1 MSLAFSVARVERAP
15 PPAAFD
21 LAVDLDLD
29 LDLGFR
35 GGDEILSVALV
46 DERGHV
52 GGEETLEFD
61 GRHI

>member
-29 LDLGFR
+29 LDPYPTHNHR
-35 GGDEILSVALV
+35 
-46 DERGHV
+46 
-52 GGEETLEFD
+52 
-61 GRHI
+61 